1 MVTTTTNL
9 KSHYCNVKVSE
20 IVCKTC
26 GKVKLGHLNL
36 EKYLNDF

>member
-1 MVTTTTNL
+1 MLIN
-9 KSHYCNVKVSE
+9 CNVKVSE